1 MSMSTPESSIKVDIG
16 SVLVE
21 LVESLVGAPIK
32 ILRNSIKNE
41 EWFKGIIL
49 STVLLEVI
57 GQLKLRAR
65 FEGKIKP
72 QRFERLGL
80 EQIIMFLF
88 ASELI
93 DQSTYT
99 KMMEVR
105 RMRNKLVHRLGE
117 GLTLDPKEAKAT
129 INKAIECLKA
139 LGLYE

>member
-1 MSMSTPESSIKVDIG
+1 MSRSESPVKVDIE
-16 SVLVE
+16 SVLAQ
-21 LVESLVGAPIK
+21 LVEGLVRAPIK
-32 ILRNSIKNE
+32 ILKNSIKNE

-49 STVLLEVI
+49 STVLFEII
-57 GQLKLRAR
+57 GQLQLQNH

-93 DQSTYT
+93 DQPTYT

-105 RMRNKLVHRLGE
+105 RSRNRLVHRLGE
-117 GLTLDPKEAKAT
+117 GLTLDPKQAKAT
-129 INKAIECLKA
+129 IIKTIKCLKA
-139 LGLYE
+139 LGFSE

>member
-1 MSMSTPESSIKVDIG
+1 MSTPESSIKVDIG